1 MATRYPILMFLAFA
15 SLSMA
20 GCSGSK
26 SPPAVPVAVTG
37 QVVDAAKKPITGMLI
52 TFHLQGGAQA
62 GNSRSD
68 PLDKQGRFKVEIIPG
83 QYKVTLAPIPSQ
95 HGVADA
101 TGELAVPPGKGS
113 EAKKPAK
120 DKGIPHAYSDAQSSP
135 WEVTI
140 PPEGKEL
147 TLTIK

>member
-1 MATRYPILMFLAFA
+1 MSRRSRILMLLAVA
-15 SLSMA
+15 SLPIA

-26 SPPAVPVAVTG
+26 SAPAVPVAVTG
-37 QVVDAAKKPITGMLI
+37 RVLDAAKKPITGMLI

-68 PLDKQGRFKVEIIPG
+68 ALDKEGRFKVEIIPG

-95 HGVADA
+95 HGATDG
-101 TGELAVPPGKGS
+101 TGELAVPPGKGLDP
-113 EAKKPAK
+113 KKPAK

-135 WEVTI
+135 WDVNI

-147 TLTIK
+147 TLTVQ